1 MMGQNVGMADRIVRI
16 ILAVVFIILALI
28 YSPWWFIPAVI
39 ALVTGIVGWCG
50 LYALFGWN
58 TCPVEAKPAK
68 KAPAKKP
75 AVKAG
80 TGRKLKN
87 LETKIG
93 KVPKFFRELTTKE
106 PEMFAMVMRFEQHIW
121 DDGKLSK
128 KTKKLIAIAIAAALR
143 DQHAVRAQLAGAK
156 NLGVTK
162 EEIEEALRVT
172 FLLSG
177 MPAYVYGKA
186 QLDEVMK

>member
-1 MMGQNVGMADRIVRI
+1 MAVKKT
-16 ILAVVFIILALI
+16 V
-28 YSPWWFIPAVI
+28 PKK
-39 ALVTGIVGWCG
+39 T
-50 LYALFGWN
+50 
-58 TCPVEAKPAK
+58 PAK
-68 KAPAKKP
+68 IS
-75 AVKAG
+75 AVKKG
-80 TGRKLKN
+80 TDKKLN
-87 LETKIG
+87 TLEKKIG

-106 PEMFAMVMRFEQHIW
+106 PEMFNLVMRFEQHIW
-121 DDGKLSK
+121 DDGKLSR

-162 EEIEEALRVT
+162 AEVEEALRVT

-186 QLDEVMK
+186 QLDEVMP

>member
-1 MMGQNVGMADRIVRI
+1 MAIKK
-16 ILAVVFIILALI
+16 AV
-28 YSPWWFIPAVI
+28 
-39 ALVTGIVGWCG
+39 
-50 LYALFGWN
+50 
-58 TCPVEAKPAK
+58 AK
-68 KAPAKKP
+68 KAPVKTTPTKKGSD
-75 AVKAG
+75 K
-80 TGRKLKN
+80 KLQD
-87 LETKIG
+87 LEKKIG

-106 PEMFAMVMRFEQHIW
+106 PEMFNLVMRFEQHIW

-162 EEIEEALRVT
+162 AEVEEALRVT

-186 QLDEVMK
+186 QLDEVMP

>member
-1 MMGQNVGMADRIVRI
+1 MAIKK
-16 ILAVVFIILALI
+16 
-28 YSPWWFIPAVI
+28 PAV
-39 ALVTGIVGWCG
+39 
-50 LYALFGWN
+50 
-58 TCPVEAKPAK
+58 K

-75 AVKAG
+75 AQKTA
-80 TGRKLKN
+80 TDKKLKT

-93 KVPKFFRELTTKE
+93 KVPKFFRELTTSE
-106 PEMFAMVMRFEQHIW
+106 PEMFNLVMRFEEHIW
-121 DDGKLSK
+121 DDGKVSK

-156 NLGVTK
+156 NLGVSK
-162 EEIEEALRVT
+162 AEIEEALRVT

-186 QLDEVMK
+186 QLDDVMK

>member
-1 MMGQNVGMADRIVRI
+1 MAVKKPV
-16 ILAVVFIILALI
+16 AKK
-28 YSPWWFIPAVI
+28 PAV
-39 ALVTGIVGWCG
+39 
-50 LYALFGWN
+50 
-58 TCPVEAKPAK
+58 K

-75 AVKAG
+75 AVAKAA
-80 TGRKLKN
+80 TRDLKS
-87 LETKIG
+87 LEKKIG
-93 KVPKFFRELTTKE
+93 HVPKFFKELTTKE
-106 PEMFAMVMRFEQHIW
+106 PEMFNLVMRFEQHIW

-162 EEIEEALRVT
+162 GEVEEALRVT

-186 QLDEVMK
+186 QLDDVMK

>member
-1 MMGQNVGMADRIVRI
+1 MAVKK
-16 ILAVVFIILALI
+16 
-28 YSPWWFIPAVI
+28 
-39 ALVTGIVGWCG
+39 
-50 LYALFGWN
+50 
-58 TCPVEAKPAK
+58 PVSK
-68 KAPAKKP
+68 KAPGKVP
-75 AVKAG
+75 AQKAA
-80 TGRKLKN
+80 TERKLKS

-93 KVPKFFRELTTKE
+93 KVPKFFKELTTNE
-106 PEMFAMVMRFEQHIW
+106 PEMFSLVMRFEQHIW
-121 DDGKLSK
+121 DDGKLTK

-162 EEIEEALRVT
+162 AEVEEALRVT

>member
-1 MMGQNVGMADRIVRI
+1 MAV
-16 ILAVVFIILALI
+16 
-28 YSPWWFIPAVI
+28 
-39 ALVTGIVGWCG
+39 
-50 LYALFGWN
+50 
-58 TCPVEAKPAK
+58 K
-68 KAPAKKP
+68 KAPAKRP
-75 AVKAG
+75 AGKKAS
-80 TGRKLKN
+80 GRELAA
-87 LETKIG
+87 LEKQIG
-93 KVPKFFRELTTKE
+93 KVPKFFRELTTKD
-106 PEMFAMVMRFEQHIW
+106 PGMFNLVMKFEQHIW
-121 DDGKLSK
+121 DDGKLSR

-162 EEIEEALRVT
+162 AEIEEALRVT

>member
-1 MMGQNVGMADRIVRI
+1 MA
-16 ILAVVFIILALI
+16 
-28 YSPWWFIPAVI
+28 
-39 ALVTGIVGWCG
+39 
-50 LYALFGWN
+50 
-58 TCPVEAKPAK
+58 AKKMAAK
-68 KAPAKKP
+68 KAEPGK
-75 AVKAG
+75 G
-80 TGRKLKN
+80 TEKDLQD
-87 LETKIG
+87 LEKKIG

-106 PEMFAMVMRFEQHIW
+106 PEMFSLVMRFEQHIW
-121 DDGKLSK
+121 DDGKLTK

-162 EEIEEALRVT
+162 AEIEEALRVT

-186 QLDEVMK
+186 QLDEVMP

>member
-1 MMGQNVGMADRIVRI
+1 MA
-16 ILAVVFIILALI
+16 AKK
-28 YSPWWFIPAVI
+28 PA
-39 ALVTGIVGWCG
+39 
-50 LYALFGWN
+50 
-58 TCPVEAKPAK
+58 AK
-68 KAPAKKP
+68 KAPARKP
-75 AVKAG
+75 AVKKG
-80 TGRKLKN
+80 TAKSLKT

-93 KVPKFFRELTTKE
+93 HVPKFFRELTTKE
-106 PEMFAMVMRFEQHIW
+106 PEMFSLVMRFEQHIW

-162 EEIEEALRVT
+162 AEIEEALRVT

>member
-1 MMGQNVGMADRIVRI
+1 MAVKKDPAKR
-16 ILAVVFIILALI
+16 
-28 YSPWWFIPAVI
+28 PAVR
-39 ALVTGIVGWCG
+39 
-50 LYALFGWN
+50 
-58 TCPVEAKPAK
+58 K
-68 KAPAKKP
+68 
-75 AVKAG
+75 G
-80 TGRKLKN
+80 TEKSLAS
-87 LETKIG
+87 LEKKIG

-106 PEMFAMVMRFEQHIW
+106 PGMFDMVMRFEQHIW

-143 DQHAVRAQLAGAK
+143 DQHAVRAQLAGAA

-162 EEIEEALRVT
+162 AEVEEALRVT

-177 MPAYVYGKA
+177 MPAYVYGRA

>member
-1 MMGQNVGMADRIVRI
+1 MKLVAKKTV
-16 ILAVVFIILALI
+16 AKKT
-28 YSPWWFIPAVI
+28 PAKI
-39 ALVTGIVGWCG
+39 TA
-50 LYALFGWN
+50 
-58 TCPVEAKPAK
+58 AK
-68 KAPAKKP
+68 KATEKKLN
-75 AVKAG
+75 
-80 TGRKLKN
+80 T
-87 LETKIG
+87 LEKKIG

-106 PEMFAMVMRFEQHIW
+106 PEMFNLVMRLEGHIW
-121 DDGKLSK
+121 DDGKLSR

-162 EEIEEALRVT
+162 AEVEEALRVT

-186 QLDEVMK
+186 QLDEVMP

>member
-1 MMGQNVGMADRIVRI
+1 MAVKK
-16 ILAVVFIILALI
+16 
-28 YSPWWFIPAVI
+28 
-39 ALVTGIVGWCG
+39 
-50 LYALFGWN
+50 
-58 TCPVEAKPAK
+58 PVPKKTPAK
-68 KAPAKKP
+68 ISAAKK
-75 AVKAG
+75 G
-80 TGRKLKN
+80 TDKKLN
-87 LETKIG
+87 TLEKKIG

-106 PEMFAMVMRFEQHIW
+106 PEMFNLVMRFEQHIW
-121 DDGKLSK
+121 DDGKLSR

-162 EEIEEALRVT
+162 AEVEEALRVT

-186 QLDEVMK
+186 QLDEVMP

>member
-1 MMGQNVGMADRIVRI
+1 MAVKK
-16 ILAVVFIILALI
+16 
-28 YSPWWFIPAVI
+28 PAV
-39 ALVTGIVGWCG
+39 
-50 LYALFGWN
+50 
-58 TCPVEAKPAK
+58 K

-75 AVKAG
+75 VVSKTAG
-80 TGRKLKN
+80 RDLKN
-87 LETKIG
+87 LEKKIG
-93 KVPKFFRELTTKE
+93 KVPKFFKELTTNE
-106 PEMFAMVMRFEQHIW
+106 PEMFNLVMRFEQHIW
-121 DDGKLSK
+121 DDGKLTK
-128 KTKKLIAIAIAAALR
+128 KTKKLIAIAIAAAMR

-162 EEIEEALRVT
+162 AEVEEALRVT

>member
-1 MMGQNVGMADRIVRI
+1 MAVKK
-16 ILAVVFIILALI
+16 
-28 YSPWWFIPAVI
+28 PA
-39 ALVTGIVGWCG
+39 
-50 LYALFGWN
+50 
-58 TCPVEAKPAK
+58 AK

-75 AVKAG
+75 AVRKGTEKDLKALG
-80 TGRKLKN
+80 K
-87 LETKIG
+87 KIG
-93 KVPKFFRELTTKE
+93 KVPKFFQELTTKE
-106 PEMFAMVMRFEQHIW
+106 PEMFNMVMRFERHIW
-121 DDGKLSK
+121 DDGRLSK

-162 EEIEEALRVT
+162 AEIEEALRVT

-186 QLDEVMK
+186 

>member
-1 MMGQNVGMADRIVRI
+1 MAV
-16 ILAVVFIILALI
+16 
-28 YSPWWFIPAVI
+28 
-39 ALVTGIVGWCG
+39 
-50 LYALFGWN
+50 
-58 TCPVEAKPAK
+58 K

-75 AVKAG
+75 AQKTG
-80 TGRKLKN
+80 TDRQLKG
-87 LETKIG
+87 LEKKIG
-93 KVPKFFRELTTKE
+93 KVPKFFKELTTNE
-106 PEMFAMVMRFEQHIW
+106 PEMFSLVMRFEQHIW

-162 EEIEEALRVT
+162 AEVEEALRVT

>member
-1 MMGQNVGMADRIVRI
+1 MAV
-16 ILAVVFIILALI
+16 
-28 YSPWWFIPAVI
+28 
-39 ALVTGIVGWCG
+39 
-50 LYALFGWN
+50 
-58 TCPVEAKPAK
+58 
-68 KAPAKKP
+68 KKP
-75 AVKAG
+75 AVRKPPVKKPAGKKAS
-80 TGRKLKN
+80 GRGLRT
-87 LETKIG
+87 LEKQIG

-106 PEMFAMVMRFEQHIW
+106 PEMFNLVMKFEQHIW
-121 DDGKLSK
+121 DDGELTKQ
-128 KTKKLIAIAIAAALR
+128 TKKLIAIAIAAALR

-162 EEIEEALRVT
+162 SEIEEALRVT